1 MKISNHDYDLMKL
14 GFEGEQAITNELFFK
29 YGRTYQPKQIIIKE
43 GDYGKDVYL
52 IITGKVVVAEKQ
64 LSSNKY
70 KVLATL
76 GPGEIFGEMAVIDN
90 QPRSATLVAATQ
102 CRILVLSPMDFEKV
116 FKTHPRWALK
126 ILSALSK
133 RIQNAFEQIQNYYSG
148 ENQS

>member
-1 MKISNHDYDLMKL
+1 MKIPEHDYDLMKF

-29 YGRTYQPKQIIIKE
+29 YGKTYEPKTVIIKE

-52 IITGKVVVAEKQ
+52 IISGKVVVAEK
-64 LSSNKY
+64 LHSSKKY

-76 GPGEIFGEMAVIDN
+76 GPGEIFGEMALLDGE
-90 QPRSATLVAATQ
+90 PRSATLVAATP
-102 CRILVLSPMDFEKV
+102 CKILVLTPENFEKI

-133 RIQNAFEQIQNYYSG
+133 RIQNAFEQVENYYKG
-148 ENQS
+148 